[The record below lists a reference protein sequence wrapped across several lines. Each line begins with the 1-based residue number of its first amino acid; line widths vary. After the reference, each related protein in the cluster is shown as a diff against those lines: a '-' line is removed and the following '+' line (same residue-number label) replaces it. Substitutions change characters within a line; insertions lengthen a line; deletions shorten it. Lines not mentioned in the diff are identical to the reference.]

1 MSQVRLNTRTNAG
14 PAEVALIQGSA
25 IIPLNHARLASV
37 DSGLHA
43 HFGGFFFS
51 GVCA

>member
-1 MSQVRLNTRTNAG
+1 MSQVRLNAPMRAG
-14 PAEVALIQGSA
+14 GAEVAPVQGSA
-25 IIPLNHARLASV
+25 IIRLNHARLASV

>member
-1 MSQVRLNTRTNAG
+1 MSQIRLNARTNAG
-14 PAEVALIQGSA
+14 PTVVAPIQGSA
-25 IIPLNHARLASV
+25 IISPNHARLASV

>member
-1 MSQVRLNTRTNAG
+1 MNRDPFAG
-14 PAEVALIQGSA
+14 SGGLLSGTHFGKISP
-25 IIPLNHARLASV
+25 NHARLASV

-51 GVCA
+51 GAW